1 MCVERQEVKI
11 SKAEELQ
18 NGFLNGQFLLAMP
31 NMVDEQFAR
40 SVVYICA
47 HSPEGAMG
55 FIINQQQPIGFT
67 DLLEQIGIIKEEDAI
82 ILPDHQRKLMI
93 RNGGPVDK
101 NRGFVIHSSDY
112 SVSSTMPVAEDV
124 SMTATVDIV
133 RAIYDDKGPRQ
144 AIMTLGYSG
153 WGAGQL
159 EAELAQNGWLTCPA
173 NNALLFDG
181 DINSQYERL
190 LSEIGVDISR
200 LVTSA
205 GRA

>member
-1 MCVERQEVKI
+1 MI
-11 SKAEELQ
+11 SKAEDLQ
-18 NGFLNGQFLLAMP
+18 GGFLNGQFLLAMP
-31 NMVDEQFAR
+31 NMVDERFAR

-82 ILPDHQRKLMI
+82 ILPDHQRKLVI

-101 NRGFVIHSSDY
+101 NRGFVLHSSDY

-124 SMTATVDIV
+124 SMTATVDIL
-133 RAIYDDKGPRQ
+133 RAIYHDKGPRQ

-153 WGAGQL
+153 WESGQL
-159 EAELAQNGWLTCPA
+159 EAELAHNGWLTCPA
-173 NNALLFDG
+173 TNTLLFDG
-181 DINSQYERL
+181 EMSGKYERL

-205 GRA
+205 GTA

>member
-1 MCVERQEVKI
+1 
-11 SKAEELQ
+11 
-18 NGFLNGQFLLAMP
+18 MP
-31 NMVDEQFAR
+31 NIVDERFAR

-67 DLLEQIGIIKEEDAI
+67 DLLEQIGIINEEDAI
-82 ILPDHQRKLMI
+82 LLPDHQRKLVI

-112 SVSSTMPVAEDV
+112 MVSSTVLVADDV
-124 SMTATVDIV
+124 CMTATVDIL

-144 AIMTLGYSG
+144 AIMALGYSG
-153 WGAGQL
+153 WAAGQL

-173 NNALLFDG
+173 NNALLFEG
-181 DINSQYERL
+181 DISNQYERL

-200 LVTSA
+200 LVTSSGTA
-205 GRA
+205 